1 MSKILQPCFL
11 AGLLFLSSMPAA
23 RAQQTQSLADCNT
36 GSYTL
41 NDGSLLDISMAP
53 AGNWRWR
60 TLDGRFG
67 PVNSSDQNPTHP
79 DEVNLT
85 IQAQTCDVIGVVFP
99 QSVGSAVQHGNRL
112 AFAQIETVFAGDDE
126 QLTGRLVLPLHA
138 VRFPIVVMVHGS
150 EATSAVQFNAWQ
162 RLLPAMGVGVFVYDK
177 RGTGGST
184 GKYTQ
189 DFHLLANDASAAAEE
204 ARRLAGER
212 EESLSLFG
220 TSQGGWVAPLAATQ
234 IAVDRVIVGYGLAIS
249 PNDEDREQVLL
260 EMTALGY
267 AAADLAE
274 ADEVARAT
282 GVLMASGFRE
292 GFDEYARVR
301 KAFGS
306 RPWFSQI
313 NGEYTGEILSYPA
326 LVLRLLAPIAR
337 RIGNQGTTWDYDPM
351 PVLNALTVPQLWVIA
366 GDDTEAPPA
375 TTLNRLSD
383 LKRDGKAVTILEFPN
398 TDHGIVEF
406 VEIDGG
412 RISTRVADGYL
423 RAVADFARR
432 GALVESGYGAST
444 RSLNLER

>member
-1 MSKILQPCFL
+1 MPRIPPLVSLPVLLIL
-11 AGLLFLSSMPAA
+11 ASTLSTPAQ
-23 RAQQTQSLADCNT
+23 AQQPPTLNDCNT

-41 NDGSLLDISMAP
+41 TDGSLLDISTAP

-67 PVNSSDQNPTHP
+67 PVNSADQILTHP

-85 IQAQTCDVIGVVFP
+85 IQAQTCDSISVVFSESDE
-99 QSVGSAVQHGNRL
+99 QLGSRL
-112 AFAQIETVFAGDDE
+112 AFEQIESQFAGDGE
-126 QLTGRLVLPLHA
+126 QLTGRLVLPLNA
-138 VRFPIVVMVHGS
+138 DKLPIVVMVHGS

-177 RGTGGST
+177 RGTGGSS
-184 GKYTQ
+184 GEYTQ
-189 DFHLLANDASAAAEE
+189 DFQLLANDASAAAEE
-204 ARRLAGER
+204 ARRLAGDR
-212 EESLSLFG
+212 LESLSLFG

-234 IAVDRVIVGYGLAIS
+234 TTVDRVIVAYGLAIS

-260 EMTALGY
+260 EMSALGY
-267 AAADLAE
+267 SDKDVAE

-292 GFDEYARVR
+292 GFGEYSRIR
-301 KAFGS
+301 KAYGA

-313 NGEYTGEILSYPA
+313 NGEYTGDILGYPA
-326 LVLRLLAPIAR
+326 LVMRLLAPIAR

-375 TTLNRLSD
+375 TTLDRLSN
-383 LKRDGKAVTILEFPN
+383 LKREGKPVTILEFPN

-406 VEIDGG
+406 IVVDGN
-412 RISTRVADGYL
+412 RVDTRVADGYL
-423 RAVADFARR
+423 RAMVDFARH
-432 GALVESGYGAST
+432 GKLIEVGYGVAIQ
-444 RSLNLER
+444 R